1 MTVSLSE
8 MLELGIESMDS
19 EHRELTRLFDEFDE
33 CIRGD
38 GSAEQAHDIVRKAIK
53 AGNDHFEHEE
63 AIAAEVDYPGIEEEK
78 FQHRNLR
85 LQFTTLVGDTV
96 NFKSHDPVTLE
107 HLAVMRSL
115 LEEHIAGPDRD
126 LADYLKARGCK

>member
-1 MTVSLSE
+1 MTITLSKT
-8 MLELGIESMDS
+8 LELGIESMDS

-38 GSAEQAHDIVRKAIK
+38 GSAEQAHDIVRDAIK
-53 AGNDHFEHEE
+53 AGNYHFEHEE
-63 AIAAEVDYPGIEEEK
+63 EIAVQANYPGIEEEK

-115 LEEHIAGPDRD
+115 LEEHIAGPDKD
-126 LADYLKARGCK
+126 LADYLKAIGFK